1 MIVSRGFNRWAMICI
16 VCLYGVEM
24 NVKILMSMFTTECF
38 RNKFCFI
45 FIFNANKFLH
55 RLFFSLTSIK
65 QLLEIKKKMTA
76 SFIHLLKYKHTPNF
90 KATFSKRFSWSHLL
104 NNRNSYMF
112 FSSKVKHALSS
123 QC

>member
-1 MIVSRGFNRWAMICI
+1 MVFKMIVSREFNRWAMIRI

-55 RLFFSLTSIK
+55 WLFFSLTSIK
-65 QLLEIKKKMTA
+65 QLLEIKKKNDC
-76 SFIHLLKYKHTPNF
+76 FIHSPPKIQKYSEF
-90 KATFSKRFSWSHLL
+90 
-104 NNRNSYMF
+104 
-112 FSSKVKHALSS
+112 
-123 QC
+123 